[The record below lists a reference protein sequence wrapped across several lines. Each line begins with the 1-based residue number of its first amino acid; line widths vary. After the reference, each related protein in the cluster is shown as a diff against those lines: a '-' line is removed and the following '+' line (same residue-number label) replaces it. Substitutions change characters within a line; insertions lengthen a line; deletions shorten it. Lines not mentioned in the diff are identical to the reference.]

1 MAITQIH
8 GRQIKSGTIDR
19 TTLSPAVQAEL
30 DALVSGAK
38 LKPDVLG
45 VQIDATI
52 APVTAA
58 GSRYIITD
66 KSALHAGFGTIAG
79 LQNGDI
85 VQSNGTAFSVITAV
99 ASTTQTLLCYSDAND
114 YFYQYDGDNPAVG
127 WVRGLKAGAVVA
139 EAVGFTP
146 LAGTLIS
153 GDVQGAIDEL
163 VMHDLYFAYES
174 AVQYASHNSP
184 PAAFKIGDVV
194 QGRTILSTDVFAHV
208 DITNYAVDFYAPTA
222 AAPNK
227 VLSRPYALG
236 AVKIFV
242 AYTFDN
248 VLPFLSSG
256 TYFCYRT
263 AVKSLSY
270 SDSKLLSHGG
280 ATLADTIAALQT
292 ASPSA
297 SYVSAQTPV
306 GVMDGT
312 NTVFT
317 LTSSPVNNSQRV
329 ELNGQTLYAVDDYT
343 ISGAVIT
350 MLTPPLATDKLRVSY
365 FK

>member
-45 VQIDATI
+45 VQIDATL

-58 GSRYIITD
+58 GSRYIITN
-66 KSALHAGFGTIAG
+66 KSAMHAGFGAISG

-85 VQSNGTAFSVITAV
+85 VQTNGTTFSVITAV

-114 YFYQYDGDNPAVG
+114 YFYQYDGDNPAGG

-139 EAVGFTP
+139 SSVGFTP

-163 VMHDLYFAYES
+163 VMHDLYFAYEC
-174 AVQYASHNSP
+174 AVQYASHDSP
-184 PAAFKIGDVV
+184 TAAFKLGAVV
-194 QGRTILSTDVFAHV
+194 QGRTILPTDVFAHL
-208 DITNYAVDFYAPTA
+208 DSTTYAVDFYEPTA
-222 AAPNK
+222 GAPNK
-227 VLSRPYALG
+227 VFSRPYSLG

-242 AYTFDN
+242 VYTFYND
-248 VLPFLSSG
+248 LPFLAAG

-263 AVKSLSY
+263 VVKSLSY
-270 SDSKLLSHGG
+270 SESRMLSHGG
-280 ATLADTIAALQT
+280 EMLVNTIIALQS
-292 ASPSA
+292 AIPSA
-297 SYVSAQTPV
+297 SYRSAQTPT
-306 GVMDGT
+306 GAMDGT

-317 LTSSPVNNSQRV
+317 LAFPPVNNSQRV
-329 ELNGQTLYAVDDYT
+329 ELNGQTIYAADDYT
-343 ISGAVIT
+343 IAGAVIT

>member
-45 VQIDATI
+45 VQIDATLD
-52 APVTAA
+52 PVTSA
-58 GSRYIITD
+58 GSRYIITN
-66 KSALHAGFGTIAG
+66 KTALHAGFGTISG

-85 VQSNGTAFSVITAV
+85 VQSNGTSFSVITAV
-99 ASTTQTLLCYSDAND
+99 ADTTQTLLCYNDADD
-114 YFYQYDGDNPAVG
+114 YFYQYDGDNPGSG
-127 WVRGLKAGAVVA
+127 WVRGLRAGAVVA
-139 EAVGFTP
+139 EAVGFKP

-153 GDVQGAIDEL
+153 ADVQGAIDEL
-163 VMHDLYFAYES
+163 VMHDLYFAYEF
-174 AVQYASHNSP
+174 AVQYASQNSP
-184 PAAFKIGDVV
+184 PAAFKLGDVV
-194 QGRTILSTDVFAHV
+194 QGRTILSTDIFAHV
-208 DITNYAVDFYAPTA
+208 DTTNYAVDFYAPTA

-227 VLSRPYALG
+227 VYSHPYSLG
-236 AVKIFV
+236 AVKIF
-242 AYTFDN
+242 AAWTFDN
-248 VLPFLSSG
+248 VLPFLAAG
-256 TYFCYRT
+256 TWFCYRT
-263 AVKSLSY
+263 AVKSLSC

-280 ATLADTIAALQT
+280 ASLADTITALQT

-312 NTVFT
+312 NTNFA
-317 LTSSPVNNSQRV
+317 LSHPPVNNSQRV

-343 ISGAVIT
+343 IAGAVIT